1 MLPIILG
8 VLRGVG
14 AVAVRGAA
22 KGIAATARVAVKGV
36 VAGAKAVGKG
46 IAVATRAAATGAKAI
61 GRGVAVAARGAGKA
75 INAIGKAARK
85 GVATIARGVGKAGT
99 TSGDR
104 DEPNEYEETESP
116 SESDATPQSANNTDI
131 SRESDSSEVIKK
143 SEEASSVDTNILQA
157 ISNQISILRKTVEG
171 YESLLF
177 KKEQSSEAADI
188 EKDVIEDATKED
200 AKPKKEDKKSEG
212 LIKKL
217 LAGLLFSIFSFLP
230 NIMKFF
236 KDSKKAIKALP
247 QKIIDS
253 FKGIIDSISGVIK
266 EYVVDPIVKFFKVD
280 VGAALNTLFIF
291 IGDKIEAIMDFP
303 KRLMNAALMKLNE
316 LMTDAITT
324 FLPII
329 KRFLPDDYIKTIEA
343 KLGTL
348 KAEKGKLEEE
358 KTTLNE
364 RQVAR
369 EKTTIPDTFEKQ
381 QAERQTQY
389 DKEHPPTGGT
399 GQVAKPEREV
409 NVPKVQ
415 GMDDVKAMVKR
426 HEGVRKQAY
435 KDSVE
440 KWTIGVGHLIGN
452 GSSQGEYAGRT
463 LTDKEVDDLFEEDF
477 AKHVK
482 IAEKTPGWNLAN
494 DAGKAAMIDL
504 AFNMGYWWKKWPNTA
519 KAFAEGNF
527 DAAAAGLKDS
537 KWYTQVGDRA
547 KEIVALVK
555 SGKGGSGGESTGTA
569 VAEAPA
575 GVGEQ
580 IGAKPKSETATTPQ
594 VAVVVPPAS
603 PTGGN
608 AGGKK
613 PVSKPDP
620 NQVQRMYAQGLGM
633 PGTA

>member
-1 MLPIILG
+1 MLPAILG
-8 VLRGVG
+8 VARIGAVALRGV
-14 AVAVRGAA
+14 AT
-22 KGIAATARVAVKGV
+22 GIAATARVAVKG
-36 VAGAKAVGKG
+36 
-46 IAVATRAAATGAKAI
+46 AVAGAKAI

-143 SEEASSVDTNILQA
+143 SEEASSIDTNILQA

-188 EKDVIEDATKED
+188 EKEVIEDATKED
-200 AKPKKEDKKSEG
+200 AKPKKEDNKSKG
-212 LIKKL
+212 LIQKL
-217 LAGLLFSIFSFLP
+217 LAGLLVGIFAFLP
-230 NIMKFF
+230 TILSFF

-280 VGAALNTLFIF
+280 VGAALDTLFIF

-303 KRLMNAALMKLNE
+303 KRLMNAALMKLND

-555 SGKGGSGGESTGTA
+555 SGKGGSSGESTSTA
-569 VAEAPA
+569 VAETPA
-575 GVGEQ
+575 GIGDQ
-580 IGAKPKSETATTPQ
+580 IRPKPKPETTASPQ

-613 PVSKPDP
+613 LVSKSDP
-620 NQVQRMYAQGLGM
+620 NQVQQMYAQGLGM